1 MSLVSKTDYDF
12 SGFATR
18 VGIRCTDGRTIMKDA
33 FKHQDGAIV
42 PLVWQHCHNDP
53 SNVLGH
59 VLLENRNS
67 GVYCYGKFNDTES
80 AKHAKELIRHK
91 DITSLSIYANQ
102 LKEAKGKVFHGCIRE
117 VSLVLAG
124 ANPGAVI
131 DNISFAHS
139 DGSGIEYI
147 DETEAIIYSGEEGL
161 FHGEVSEMREDKNYE
176 EIFNTLN
183 DEQKDMVYQ
192 MLVHAATSG
201 KNDDVKE
208 KKDEDDRTVQE
219 IFDTLTEEQKKVV
232 YYLIGAALEEQA
244 SEFAKHDDVGGDEFM
259 KTNVFDQSTRDE
271 KRNVLSHSQMEN
283 ILKDGKKYGSL
294 RDSFFAHTEAYGFDP
309 VNILFPDAKDVT
321 DGLQT
326 IRRRTEWVE
335 DVLKNTNHT
344 PFSRIKTRIA
354 NLTVAEARAKGYIK
368 GNLKTESVIPLMK
381 RVTTPTTIYKKEKLD
396 RDDIVDIADFDVVVW
411 LKREMRSLLDEEIAR
426 AILIGDGRQVGD
438 PDKISE
444 ECVRPI
450 AMDDGNLFVERI
462 QINPNATVEQFID
475 EVVRSRKYYKGSGNP
490 SMYTTTD
497 LLTEMLLVKDGM
509 NHRMYKTTEE
519 LASVLRVKNIVEVEP
534 MNTAVRKV
542 GDDEY
547 EIMAIIVNLK
557 DYTVGADKGGEVNL
571 FDDFDIDYNQE
582 KYLIETRISGALTVP
597 KSAIVFERKKL
608 NTTGNEGSTGGG
620 GQTGG

>member
-1 MSLVSKTDYDF
+1 MSLVSKTDHDF

-18 VGIRCTDGRTIMKDA
+18 VGIRCTDGRTIMKGA

-53 SNVLGH
+53 SNVLGQ
-59 VLLENRNS
+59 VLLEHRDN

-80 AKHAKELIRHK
+80 AKHAKELVRHK
-91 DITSLSIYANQ
+91 DITSLSIYANR
-102 LKEAKGKVFHGCIRE
+102 LKEEKGKVFHGCIQE

-131 DNISFAHS
+131 DNISFSHS
-139 DGSGIEYI
+139 DGSGIEYV

-161 FHGEVSEMREDKNYE
+161 LHGEVSEMGKDKTYE

-192 MLVHAATSG
+192 MLVHAATSE
-201 KNDDVKE
+201 KKDVKE
-208 KKDEDDRTVQE
+208 KKDEDDRTIKE
-219 IFDTLTEEQKKVV
+219 IFDTLTEEQQKVV

-244 SEFAKHDDVGGDEFM
+244 SGSAKHDDVGGDEFM
-259 KTNVFDQSTRDE
+259 KTNVFDQSTQDE
-271 KRNVLSHSQMEN
+271 KKNVLSHSQMEH
-283 ILKDGKKYGSL
+283 ILKDVKKYGSL
-294 RDSFFAHTEAYGFDP
+294 KDSFLAHTQEYGFDP
-309 VNILFPDAKDVT
+309 VDILFPDAKNVT

-354 NLTVAEARAKGYIK
+354 NLTYEEARAKGYIK
-368 GNLKTESVIPLMK
+368 GNLKKESVIPLMK

-396 RDDIVDIADFDVVVW
+396 RDDIVDITDFDVVVW
-411 LKREMRSLLDEEIAR
+411 LKREMRGLLDEEIAR
-426 AILIGDGRQVGD
+426 AVLIGDGRVVGD

-444 ECVRPI
+444 ESVRPI
-450 AMDDGNLFVERI
+450 ALDNDNLFVERV
-462 QINPNATVEQFID
+462 QVNPNATVEQFID

-509 NHRMYKTTEE
+509 GHRMYKTTEE

-534 MNTAVRKV
+534 MNTAVRKD

-547 EIMAIIVNLK
+547 EIMAIIVNLQ
-557 DYTVGADKGGEVNL
+557 DYTIGADKGGEVNL

-597 KSAIVFERKKL
+597 KSAIVLERKKL
-608 NTTGNEGSTGGG
+608 NAPEEGD
-620 GQTGG
+620 